1 MFSACAGV
9 SSIASHTLAKRFLLI
24 DLAPS
29 TNPGNAARPAAALER
44 PAGDACAIPKNRGSI
59 PHPDGGQRH
68 RRKTRIT
75 VSCPRCGIGAHFLIL
90 IMSRRPPRCR
100 RAEANSP
107 TLELTSGTDG
117 PWFDLAITQWYPTD
131 GRIGAPWRRSLPLAW
146 S

>member
-1 MFSACAGV
+1 MRLTYSVWASYAG
-9 SSIASHTLAKRFLLI
+9 
-24 DLAPS
+24 
-29 TNPGNAARPAAALER
+29 GGGAR
-44 PAGDACAIPKNRGSI
+44 RGISR
-59 PHPDGGQRH
+59 QRH

-117 PWFDLAITQWYPTD
+117 PWFDLVIAQWYPTG
-131 GRIGAPWRRSLPLAW
+131 GRIGAPSR
-146 S
+146 